1 MLVLERK
8 GDEVF
13 CQGVKLTIVAQAT
26 KGPGKEVVKIKGL
39 EGSNGQTWISL
50 SRLKEGV
57 NEVECKAREV
67 VSTSKYTLT
76 SEEKARIDELQ
87 AEIDVIIAKAKSR
100 YVAKPNLNVDPSKM
114 TEEQRL
120 ELAAQLEKYI
130 ANLKA

>member
-1 MLVLERK
+1 MLALERK

-13 CQGVKLTIVAQAT
+13 CQGVKLTIVKQET
-26 KGPGKEVVKIKGL
+26 KGPGKEVVKVEGL
-39 EGSNGQTWISL
+39 EGSNGQKWVSL

-87 AEIDVIIAKAKSR
+87 AEIDSIIATAKAR